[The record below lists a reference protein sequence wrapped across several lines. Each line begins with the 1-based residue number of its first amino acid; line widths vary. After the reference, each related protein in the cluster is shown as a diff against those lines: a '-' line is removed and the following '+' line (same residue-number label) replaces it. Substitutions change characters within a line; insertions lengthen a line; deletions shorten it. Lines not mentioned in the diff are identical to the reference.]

1 MLVTDRINL
10 TCIIKTRN
18 FVNFYISMS
27 NTRQRVSLTQLGA
40 VRQYILINQTG
51 KMGKSFLLVIDV
63 CIKRSFGK

>member
-1 MLVTDRINL
+1 
-10 TCIIKTRN
+10 
-18 FVNFYISMS
+18 MS
-27 NTRQRVSLTQLGA
+27 NARQRVSLTQLGA